1 MKNNALKGRRKF
13 KKWNHLNRKIQN
25 ISKTKLRDNWN
36 PLFDMSSFTGF
47 TWSAYT
53 RMSLCFVGMIANTIN
68 IAVLVN
74 PKLKDISYKLMLAKS
89 TSNLAYLGFALTTEI
104 ISYCSSCPWSTYYF
118 SSLFF
123 IIGGI
128 FAPVTLT
135 MFRILIEIAL
145 SIYTYCILINKPWT
159 RKYTYLWILIGCALF
174 SIAFYL
180 YKCFYFNIKQ
190 VPGMNI
196 FYIASTALYLSEA
209 NKVLSIVQTLLIRI
223 ILAVVVVPIINF
235 WNLILFR
242 KRFQNHILP
251 NNSTNS
257 TISKRN
263 YIHIIYFFYKF

>member
-1 MKNNALKGRRKF
+1 
-13 KKWNHLNRKIQN
+13 
-25 ISKTKLRDNWN
+25 
-36 PLFDMSSFTGF
+36 MSSFTGF

-68 IAVLVN
+68 ISVLVN

-89 TSNLAYLGFALTTEI
+89 ASNLVYLGFALTTEI
-104 ISYCSSCPWSTYYF
+104 VSYCSSCPWSTYYF

-135 MFRILIEIAL
+135 LFRILVEIAL

-180 YKCFYFNIKQ
+180 YKCFYFNINQ

-196 FYIASTALYLSEA
+196 FYISSTALYISEA
-209 NKVLSIVQTLLIRI
+209 NKVLSIVQTLIRI
-223 ILAVVVVPIINF
+223 VLAVVVVPIINF
-235 WNLILFR
+235 RNLILFR

-263 YIHIIYFFYKF
+263 YIRIIYFSL